1 MSSGQAAFSR
11 RHLGPSKTDSAEM
24 LRAIGCESMDDL
36 IDQVVP
42 ENIRVRTP
50 LDLPAPL
57 TEEQALRRLR
67 QLMQRNKVLRSFLGQ
82 GYHDTF
88 TPPVIQR
95 NILGLPPANGCEA
108 LFFHWNSA
116 RFNSSAVLNFDLGY
130 TGGDSYAGAEYL
142 GGASFGN
149 SAVINY
155 FATNDV
161 DLMVDWNFDYSGQNP
176 FGLQIIRLEGG
187 PSLSLGNYGIAGH
200 HEGSTSY
207 GLLAGN
213 SYAIS
218 LRFQPNVSNSGGG
231 LSGID
236 GTLSGMFDFKFGKT
250 DVPESSGIALIAI
263 GLLGLGLA
271 RRRKTV

>member
-1 MSSGQAAFSR
+1 MSMFSIKASSAKY
-11 RHLGPSKTDSAEM
+11 LGLVFGLLSALTVNASIIDTSVKTSAEI
-24 LRAIGCESMDDL
+24 RAGEIVDATATNSGVISASSSIVGDITGASVHSTIG
-36 IDQVVP
+36 
-42 ENIRVRTP
+42 
-50 LDLPAPL
+50 
-57 TEEQALRRLR
+57 
-67 QLMQRNKVLRSFLGQ
+67 F
-82 GYHDTF
+82 
-88 TPPVIQR
+88 
-95 NILGLPPANGCEA
+95 
-108 LFFHWNSA
+108 
-116 RFNSSAVLNFDLGY
+116 SSLSSNAAVLNFDLGY